1 MEGLR
6 QPEYRGAQGSLSAS
20 LPGSQQ
26 SYIHPVGRDNGTCG
40 SERSGMSRGLL
51 VPLGVQHVP
60 AHVALCSQTW
70 TPSYYVGLCAG
81 SSVLC
86 L

>member
-1 MEGLR
+1 M
-6 QPEYRGAQGSLSAS
+6 
-20 LPGSQQ
+20 
-26 SYIHPVGRDNGTCG
+26 CG